1 MNIRKV
7 IQRRI
12 RHSGEGVNAVGDI
25 NAVVAGNVNEPG
37 PSRTHVSTRQS
48 TRIVQKGG
56 KTEVYEEHSDDR
68 PDKQGGAR

>member
-1 MNIRKV
+1 MNVRKL

-12 RHSGEGVNAVGDI
+12 GHSGGGVNAVADV

-37 PSRTHVSTRQS
+37 SSRTHVSTRQS

-56 KTEVYEEHSDDR
+56 KTEVYEERSDAPADE
-68 PDKQGGAR
+68 GGPA